1 MIALEGDVLRVS
13 GAMRLP
19 EAGVLRDVGLALL
32 KSARSIDLS
41 GVDDVDSSAIGV
53 LLAWERASIGPGGPL
68 PVTGAPAGLTSLAH
82 LYEVSSFCG
91 LDAEA
96 PTAS

>member
-1 MIALEGDVLRVS
+1 MIALDGDILRVS

-19 EAGVLRDVGLALL
+19 EAGKLRDAGLALL

-41 GVDDVDSSAIGV
+41 GVDDVDSSAIAV
-53 LLAWERASIGPGGPL
+53 LLAWERASAGPGDPL
-68 PVTGAPAGLTSLAH
+68 PVTGAPAGLTSLAR

-91 LDAEA
+91 LDAEV